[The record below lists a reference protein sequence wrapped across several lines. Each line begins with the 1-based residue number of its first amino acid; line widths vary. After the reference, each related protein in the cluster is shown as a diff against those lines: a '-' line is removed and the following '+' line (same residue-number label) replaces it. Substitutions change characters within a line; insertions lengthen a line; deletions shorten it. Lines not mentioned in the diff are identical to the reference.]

1 VSFYSSENLNE
12 LKDALPVHF
21 YSYLHVKSFVL
32 DSMHYVF
39 LNFVPKEVKE
49 ICVALTSIDEIRN
62 FLW

>member
-1 VSFYSSENLNE
+1 MSFYSSENLDK

-21 YSYLHVKSFVL
+21 DSYFHVKSFCL

-49 ICVALTSIDEIRN
+49 ICVALRGIDEIRN
-62 FLW
+62 FLR